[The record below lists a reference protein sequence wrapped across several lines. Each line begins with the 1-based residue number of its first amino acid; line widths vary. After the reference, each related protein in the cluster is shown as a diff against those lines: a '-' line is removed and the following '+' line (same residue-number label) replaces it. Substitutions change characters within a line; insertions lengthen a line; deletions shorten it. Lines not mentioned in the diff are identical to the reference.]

1 MPEEKEMKEQ
11 SLTNESETKIVE
23 DKKSTK
29 EIKKIEKEKQRE
41 ALARFFPKYTRGE
54 ERFNAITHI
63 VGGVLGIVGLVV
75 GVIFAAEYCDLE
87 AVLSMVIFGVSIMA
101 LYTMSAIY
109 HFLYINKAK
118 KVFRVFDHCTIYFL
132 IAGTYTPICLI
143 TLPRP
148 EGYIIL
154 GLIWTFAV
162 LGIVLNATMLNRK
175 WVKVISQI
183 LYLVMGWGIACVTPL
198 LLENMATPGVILIF
212 AGGISYTVG
221 VIFYALGRKIKYF
234 HSIWHIFDILGT
246 VFQYLAILL
255 YAIIGLH

>member
-1 MPEEKEMKEQ
+1 MSEEKEIIEQEQ
-11 SLTNESETKIVE
+11 SSEIKTEIVD

-29 EIKKIEKEKQRE
+29 EIKKIEKEKKRE
-41 ALARFFPKYTRGE
+41 SLARFFPKYTRGE

-63 VGGVLGIVGLVV
+63 FGGVLGIVGLVV
-75 GVIFAAEYCDLE
+75 GVFYSAKYCDAV
-87 AVLSMVIFGVSIMA
+87 AVLSMVIFGVSIMS

-143 TLPRP
+143 TLPQP
-148 EGYIIL
+148 WGYIIL
-154 GLIWTFAV
+154 GIIWALAV
-162 LGIVLNATMLNRK
+162 LGIVINATMLNRK
-175 WVKVISQI
+175 WVKVTSQI
-183 LYLVMGWGIACVTPL
+183 LYLVMGWGIACATPL
-198 LLENMATPGVILIF
+198 LLQNMATPGVILIF

-255 YAIIGLH
+255 YAIIGI